1 MTRGKR
7 ILCTCGVVLAMALA
21 PVVAA
26 AQDSAPEMTQ
36 ERAESLADIR
46 QSLQVLYLEIQQLRT
61 ELSTTHGAT
70 ATGGEGPAL
79 MRLDGLEQEL
89 RRLTGD
95 VEKLEFRIEQ
105 IVQDGTNRIADLEFR
120 LVELEGGDLSQ
131 LGKTT
136 TLGGGEMPAATVPP
150 AAATDTGEGAG
161 GGAELAVAEQE
172 DFDAAKQALEAG
184 NFVEAS
190 DRFLSFIDTY
200 PGGPLTGEAYFWRG
214 EALAAL
220 SDWKNAARSYLES
233 FSAAPLNA
241 KAPDAFYKLG
251 VSLGKLS
258 QIDAA
263 CETLGELS
271 RRYPASAVV
280 PQAAAEMQTLGCS

>member
-1 MTRGKR
+1 MKSGKR
-7 ILCTCGVVLAMALA
+7 FLYVCGVVLSMALL
-21 PVVAA
+21 PVAA
-26 AQDSAPEMTQ
+26 PAQGSAEA
-36 ERAESLADIR
+36 RKDSLADIR
-46 QSLQVLYLEIQQLRT
+46 QSLQVLYFEIQQLRT
-61 ELSTTHGAT
+61 ELSTTHGP
-70 ATGGEGPAL
+70 TGAAGEGPAL
-79 MRLDGLEQEL
+79 VRIDALEQEL

-95 VEKLEFRIEQ
+95 VEQLQFRIEK
-105 IVQDGTNRIADLEFR
+105 IVQDGTNRIADLQFR

-136 TLGGGEMPAATVPP
+136 TLGGGEMPAAVVPP
-150 AAATDTGEGAG
+150 AVTGEETTGS
-161 GGAELAVAEQE
+161 AELAVAEQE
-172 DFDAAKQALEAG
+172 DFDAAKRALDEG
-184 NFVEAS
+184 NFVESS
-190 DRFLSFIDTY
+190 DRFLAFIDTY

-233 FSAAPLNA
+233 FSGSPLNS
-241 KAPDAFYKLG
+241 KAPDAFFKLG

-271 RRYPASAVV
+271 RRYPAADVV
-280 PQAAAEMQTLGCS
+280 PQAAAEMQTLGCN

>member
-1 MTRGKR
+1 MKNCKR
-7 ILCTCGVVLAMALA
+7 ILYVCGVVLSLALL
-21 PVVAA
+21 PVAVA
-26 AQDSAPEMTQ
+26 AQDGAQ
-36 ERAESLADIR
+36 ARKDSLADIR
-46 QSLQVLYLEIQQLRT
+46 QSLQVLYFEIQQLRT
-61 ELSTTHGAT
+61 ELSTTRGPSGT
-70 ATGGEGPAL
+70 AGEGPAL
-79 MRLDGLEQEL
+79 VRIDALEQEL

-95 VEKLEFRIEQ
+95 VEQLQFRIEQ

-136 TLGGGEMPAATVPP
+136 TLGGGEMPAAVVPP
-150 AAATDTGEGAG
+150 VATDTPEGSG
-161 GGAELAVAEQE
+161 SAELAVAEQE
-172 DFDAAKQALEAG
+172 DFDAAKRALDEG
-184 NFVEAS
+184 NFVESS
-190 DRFLSFIDTY
+190 DRFLAFIDTY

-233 FSAAPLNA
+233 FSGSPLNS
-241 KAPDAFYKLG
+241 KAPDAFFKLG

-258 QIDAA
+258 QIEAA

-271 RRYPASAVV
+271 RRYPAAAVV

>member
-1 MTRGKR
+1 MKNCKR
-7 ILCTCGVVLAMALA
+7 ILYVCGVVLSLALL
-21 PVVAA
+21 PVAVA
-26 AQDSAPEMTQ
+26 AQDGAQ
-36 ERAESLADIR
+36 ARKDSLADIR
-46 QSLQVLYLEIQQLRT
+46 QSLQVLYFEIQQLRT
-61 ELSTTHGAT
+61 ELSTTRGPSGT
-70 ATGGEGPAL
+70 AGEGPAL
-79 MRLDGLEQEL
+79 VRIDALEQEL

-95 VEKLEFRIEQ
+95 VEQLQFRIEQ

-136 TLGGGEMPAATVPP
+136 TLGGGEMPAAVVPP
-150 AAATDTGEGAG
+150 VATDTPEGSG
-161 GGAELAVAEQE
+161 SAELAVAEQE
-172 DFDAAKQALEAG
+172 DFDAAKRALDEG
-184 NFVEAS
+184 NFVESS
-190 DRFLSFIDTY
+190 DRFLAFIDTY

-233 FSAAPLNA
+233 FSGSPLNS
-241 KAPDAFYKLG
+241 KAPDAFFKLG

-271 RRYPASAVV
+271 RRYPAAAVV

>member
-1 MTRGKR
+1 MIDCKR
-7 ILCTCGVVLAMALA
+7 VLYVCGVVLSVALL
-21 PVVAA
+21 PVVAT
-26 AQDSAPEMTQ
+26 AQDSAQ
-36 ERAESLADIR
+36 ARKDSLADVR
-46 QSLQVLYLEIQQLRT
+46 QSLQVLYFEIQQLRT
-61 ELSTTHGAT
+61 ELSTTHGPSGT
-70 ATGGEGPAL
+70 AGEGPAL
-79 MRLDGLEQEL
+79 VRIDALEQEL

-95 VEKLEFRIEQ
+95 VEQLQFRIEQ

-120 LVELEGGDLSQ
+120 LVELEGGDLSK

-136 TLGGGEMPAATVPP
+136 TLGGGEMPATVVPP
-150 AAATDTGEGAG
+150 VATGTPDGNGT
-161 GGAELAVAEQE
+161 AELAVAEQE
-172 DFDAAKQALEAG
+172 DFDAAKRALDEG
-184 NFVEAS
+184 NYVDSS
-190 DRFLSFIDTY
+190 DRFLAFIDTY

-233 FSAAPLNA
+233 FSGSPLNS
-241 KAPDAFYKLG
+241 KAPDAFFKLG

-271 RRYPASAVV
+271 RRYPAAAVV
-280 PQAAAEMQTLGCS
+280 PQAAAEMQTLGCN

>member
-1 MTRGKR
+1 MKQCKR
-7 ILCTCGVVLAMALA
+7 IFHVFGLVLAIALLPLA
-21 PVVAA
+21 VS
-26 AQDSAPEMTQ
+26 AQDGAEA
-36 ERAESLADIR
+36 RKESLADIR
-46 QSLQVLYLEIQQLRT
+46 QSLQVLYFEIQQLRT
-61 ELSTTHGAT
+61 ELSTTHGPTGT
-70 ATGGEGPAL
+70 AGEGPAL
-79 MRLDGLEQEL
+79 VRIDALEQEL

-95 VEKLEFRIEQ
+95 VEQLQFRIEQ

-136 TLGGGEMPAATVPP
+136 TLGGGEMPAAVVPP
-150 AAATDTGEGAG
+150 SETGEEAA
-161 GGAELAVAEQE
+161 GAELAVAEQE
-172 DFDAAKQALEAG
+172 DFDAAKRALDEG
-184 NFVEAS
+184 NFVDSS
-190 DRFLSFIDTY
+190 DRFLAFIETY

-233 FSAAPLNA
+233 FSGSPLNS

-271 RRYPASAVV
+271 RRYPAADVV

>member
-1 MTRGKR
+1 MKSGKR
-7 ILCTCGVVLAMALA
+7 FLYVCGVVLSMALL
-21 PVVAA
+21 PVAA
-26 AQDSAPEMTQ
+26 SAQDSAEA
-36 ERAESLADIR
+36 RKESLADIR
-46 QSLQVLYLEIQQLRT
+46 QSLQVLYFEIQQLRT
-61 ELSTTHGAT
+61 ELSTTHGPTGT
-70 ATGGEGPAL
+70 AGEGPAL
-79 MRLDGLEQEL
+79 VRIDALEQEL

-95 VEKLEFRIEQ
+95 VEQLQFHIEK

-136 TLGGGEMPAATVPP
+136 TLGGGEMPDAAMLPVSTAEPS
-150 AAATDTGEGAG
+150 

-172 DFDAAKQALEAG
+172 DFDAAKRALDEG
-184 NFVEAS
+184 NFVESS
-190 DRFLSFIDTY
+190 DRFLAFIDTY
-200 PGGPLTGEAYFWRG
+200 PGGPMTGEAYFWRG

-233 FSAAPLNA
+233 FSGSPLNP

-258 QIDAA
+258 QIEAA

-271 RRYPASAVV
+271 RRYPAAAVV
-280 PQAAAEMQTLGCS
+280 PQAAAEMQTLGCN

>member
-1 MTRGKR
+1 
-7 ILCTCGVVLAMALA
+7 MALL
-21 PVVAA
+21 PVAAA
-26 AQDSAPEMTQ
+26 AQDNAGA
-36 ERAESLADIR
+36 RKESLADIR
-46 QSLQVLYLEIQQLRT
+46 QSLQVLYFEIQQLRT

-70 ATGGEGPAL
+70 GTPGGAGPAL
-79 MRLDGLEQEL
+79 VRVDALEQEL

-95 VEKLEFRIEQ
+95 VEQLQFRIEQ

-120 LVELEGGDLSQ
+120 LVELEGGDLSK

-136 TLGGGEMPAATVPP
+136 TLGGGELPAAVVPP
-150 AAATDTGEGAG
+150 VATDTPENAG
-161 GGAELAVAEQE
+161 SAELAVAEQE
-172 DFDAAKQALEAG
+172 DFDAAKRALDEG
-184 NFVEAS
+184 NFVESS
-190 DRFLSFIDTY
+190 DRFLAFIDTY

-233 FSAAPLNA
+233 FSGSPLNS
-241 KAPDAFYKLG
+241 KAPDAFFKLG

-258 QIDAA
+258 QIEAA

-271 RRYPASAVV
+271 RRYPAAAVV